1 MEITMVPVI
10 TMTKAEYDEQI
21 RQAEQNAA
29 KKALKNLFDDLED
42 FRGKGMYSEVYCLL
56 DTSIAKL
63 KKKYGVSDL

>member
-21 RQAEQNAA
+21 RQAEQNAV
-29 KKALKNLFDDLED
+29 KNTLKNLFDDLED

-56 DTSIAKL
+56 DTSVAKL

>member
-21 RQAEQNAA
+21 RQAEQNAV
-29 KKALKNLFDDLED
+29 KKALKNLFEDLEAY
-42 FRGKGMYSEVYCLL
+42 RGKGMYSEVYCLL
-56 DTSIAKL
+56 DTSVAKL